1 LIENFRRVVNEVLFI
16 LGDTPA
22 SEFRRRGIA
31 RKEENNNRLI
41 INISVVEGPYSED
54 ISNSG
59 RRGAGFFYWI
69 HKIMP
74 LYMSETYPVHS
85 FAPH

>member
-1 LIENFRRVVNEVLFI
+1 MNEVLFI

-31 RKEENNNRLI
+31 RKEENNNKLI

-59 RRGAGFFYWI
+59 RRGAGFFLLNSQDYATVYERDVSS
-69 HKIMP
+69 P
-74 LYMSETYPVHS
+74 
-85 FAPH
+85 